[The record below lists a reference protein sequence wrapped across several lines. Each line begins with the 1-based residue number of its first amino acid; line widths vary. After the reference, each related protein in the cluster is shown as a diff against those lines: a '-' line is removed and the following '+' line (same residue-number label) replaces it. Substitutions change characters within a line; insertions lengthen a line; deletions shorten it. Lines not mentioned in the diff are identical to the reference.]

1 MRWLKMSLKT
11 MWKKTIFPDM
21 IKNYKLKQENK
32 KLEQDAR
39 NKMMQEARMEAISES
54 KDDMIKM
61 YKQQE
66 IDKMTKKKG
75 NALQKIGNEFSEFGN
90 NMLKKDMNIEEK
102 FGVSNGNGNMM
113 NLNSSKDNNNDFSK
127 KIKRML
133 E

>member
-113 NLNSSKDNNNDFSK
+113 NLNSSKDDNNDFSK